1 MNKPGYSRIMLREMD
16 SNRNFRLLLWKCKM
30 VLPLWQT
37 SWQFL
42 TKLNTFLPY
51 NLAITLLDI
60 NIYSNELK
68 TCVHTKTCMM
78 IVALSLIAKTWT
90 QICVFSRWM
99 DRLTV
104 VHLEYE
110 ILFDT
115 KKKCTIMKLKGNK
128 IGPFVEIQIDL
139 ETITQSEVSPKE
151 KNKYHILMHI
161 GGI

>member
-1 MNKPGYSRIMLREMD
+1 
-16 SNRNFRLLLWKCKM
+16 
-30 VLPLWQT
+30 
-37 SWQFL
+37 
-42 TKLNTFLPY
+42 
-51 NLAITLLDI
+51 
-60 NIYSNELK
+60 
-68 TCVHTKTCMM
+68 
-78 IVALSLIAKTWT
+78 
-90 QICVFSRWM
+90 M

-139 ETITQSEVSPKE
+139 ETITQSEVSQKE